1 MSKFRSFFL
10 KCISFFCALPLFASA
25 EGQIA
30 KANEID
36 IWYETFGQKEDPA
49 ILLIMGGLCQGIL
62 WPIEFC
68 EQLANEGYYV
78 IRYDH
83 RDAGFSTCFD
93 FQKNPYDLMDMAKDG
108 IGLLDSLGIEKA
120 NLVGLSMGGPI
131 AELMSVHFPE
141 RVSTITLMATSTDF
155 RSGIYA
161 FDKLPIEEGW
171 LSPPLPI
178 YLNWMHKFL
187 NQPAQNQE
195 EALEQR
201 LEAWQIL
208 NGFVVPFETERYRE
222 IHAEFLSRMKHPES
236 LTNHIEAIKKSYDLV
251 SSVASQVRVP
261 TVIFHGTS
269 DPIYPPD
276 HGIALSKAIRGC
288 KYIVVEGFGHVPNKA
303 FYDLFVSEIAALAS
317 GMIKNE
323 PATTTIS
330 SSAEE

>member
-1 MSKFRSFFL
+1 M
-10 KCISFFCALPLFASA
+10 FAFA

-30 KANEID
+30 KANQID

-49 ILLIMGGLCQGIL
+49 ILLIMGGLAQGIL
-62 WPIEFC
+62 WPTEFC
-68 EQLANEGYYV
+68 EQLANKGFYV

-83 RDAGFSTCFD
+83 RDAGFSSCFD
-93 FQKNPYDLMDMAKDG
+93 FQKTPYDLNDMAKDG
-108 IGLLDSLGIEKA
+108 IGLLDHLGIEKA

-141 RVSTITLMATSTDF
+141 RISTITLMATSNDF
-155 RSGIYA
+155 RPSSYT
-161 FDKLPIEEGW
+161 FDGLPLEEGW

-187 NQPAQNQE
+187 NEPAKNQE

-208 NGFVVPFETERYRE
+208 SGFTVPFETERYRE
-222 IHAEFLSRMKHPES
+222 IHKEFLSRLKHPES
-236 LTNHIEAIKKSYDLV
+236 LTNHLEAIKRSFDLIATV
-251 SSVASQVRVP
+251 PSQVKVP
-261 TVIFHGTS
+261 TLIFHGTV
-269 DPIYPPD
+269 DPINPPD
-276 HGIALSKAIRGC
+276 HGESLARAIQGS
-288 KYIVVEGFGHVPNKA
+288 KYIQVEGFGHVPNKA

-317 GMIKNE
+317 GMMKNE

-330 SSAEE
+330 FSAGN